1 MSIDHS
7 SPVESPAGYTAA
19 KRSLLVWSVPII
31 CQAFLETP
39 LDPEQWFCLRSMESD
54 IELKFLQFG
63 MAMARSLKSIADE
76 GWEKVK
82 GGKPKNHI
90 DNIGGGRNASKFAGH
105 LETLILVRAVDIAAG
120 FLHLPTRS
128 YYPSFQKS
136 ISLDERQ
143 MGFLRRLE
151 SWPQKLAEIQ
161 TSLHMYKERAS
172 TPLPPLALGASFT
185 QEILHSDVCL
195 LAHHWKHE
203 SAKNW
208 LKVLSVLDRV
218 AFHIRLLCYHSGV
231 EQMTR
236 WQRFIDEN
244 FNHPDIQTIM
254 GNEETLKK
262 FKQSLPRWKQSFA
275 NAMAISPLLLIMG
288 QGMGQTLNMSL
299 ALQVGGRLS
308 SIGKPDLIVRV
319 EELLWRCII
328 AISPLINNMKPLR
341 EKQSG
346 AMPWDEFDGED
357 TWFEHA
363 IHFIRQNDVAGL
375 GARVGAEMIEWL
387 RKSRKGLD

>member
-31 CQAFLETP
+31 CRAFLETP
-39 LDPEQWFCLRSMESD
+39 LDPEQWFHLRSMESD

-90 DNIGGGRNASKFAGH
+90 DNIGSGRNASKFAGH
-105 LETLILVRAVDIAAG
+105 LETLIL
-120 FLHLPTRS
+120 
-128 YYPSFQKS
+128 
-136 ISLDERQ
+136 
-143 MGFLRRLE
+143 
-151 SWPQKLAEIQ
+151 
-161 TSLHMYKERAS
+161 
-172 TPLPPLALGASFT
+172 
-185 QEILHSDVCL
+185 
-195 LAHHWKHE
+195 
-203 SAKNW
+203 
-208 LKVLSVLDRV
+208 
-218 AFHIRLLCYHSGV
+218 HSGV
-231 EQMTR
+231 EQTTR
-236 WQRFIDEN
+236 WQRFINEN

-262 FKQSLPRWKQSFA
+262 FKQSLPHWKQSFA
-275 NAMAISPLLLIMG
+275 NTVAISPLLLIMG
-288 QGMGQTLNMSL
+288 QGMGQTLNTSL
-299 ALQVGGRLS
+299 ALQVSGRLS

-328 AISPLINNMKPLR
+328 GIAWGSWTSEVGLTDFLEAISPLINNMKPLR

-346 AMPWDEFDGED
+346 ATPWDEFDGED

-387 RKSRKGLD
+387 RKSRKGWIK